1 MAYNSEKYIDFLK
14 KINVKKVLIHFEAF
28 ENNLNLKNCF
38 EKFKKNNFEVFLVVK
53 PNTHFENYLPIV
65 SIFDGVMFMTVE
77 PGLEKQKFIFDV
89 LKSVEKIKLLNPKTK
104 VQVDGGVNEKTI
116 LKIKKFGVNIVCVG
130 VLQDK

>member
-1 MAYNSEKYIDFLK
+1 
-14 KINVKKVLIHFEAF
+14 
-28 ENNLNLKNCF
+28 
-38 EKFKKNNFEVFLVVK
+38 
-53 PNTHFENYLPIV
+53 
-65 SIFDGVMFMTVE
+65 MFMTVE

-130 VLQDK
+130 SFITSNYNSEKSFKELINISG